1 MSNIFKKL
9 SVFVNSCDDFEDCWL
24 PFFTLFAK
32 NWNNCKFPIF
42 LNTETKKF
50 SYKHLEIISTKVSIG
65 NKIKLS
71 WSECLEFALNKVKTK
86 YILYLQEDYFLEYPV
101 KVRLIYKLI
110 KVMQDENIDL
120 ILLAKN
126 DSIEDNKFLY
136 EVRRNA
142 RFRISLQPGIWKVSY
157 LKSILRAHEDA
168 WQFESYASRRS
179 HKSQDKIYTVNQ
191 KFFDLK
197 NMIYPYK
204 KTGITAGK
212 WMEHIV
218 VPLFKKNS
226 IYVDY
231 SVRGFHTANDRN
243 KKRKGI
249 LVRLWDKLRSF

>member
-1 MSNIFKKL
+1 
-9 SVFVNSCDDFEDCWL
+9 
-24 PFFTLFAK
+24 
-32 NWNNCKFPIF
+32 
-42 LNTETKKF
+42 
-50 SYKHLEIISTKVSIG
+50 
-65 NKIKLS
+65 
-71 WSECLEFALNKVKTK
+71 
-86 YILYLQEDYFLEYPV
+86 
-101 KVRLIYKLI
+101 
-110 KVMQDENIDL
+110 MQDENIDL
-120 ILLAKN
+120 ILLTKN

-231 SVRGFHTANDRN
+231 SFRGFHTANDRN